1 MNIACQQGY
10 KVPNT
15 PITQTKTQVHICLL
29 TYHAG
34 YIHMFF
40 QMFSYI
46 SEKSS
51 KRGNNFFFF
60 LIDKCSNNFR
70 NEFDD

>member
-1 MNIACQQGY
+1 MYVACQRGY

-15 PITQTKTQVHICLL
+15 PITQTKTRVHICLL
-29 TYHAG
+29 TYCAG

-51 KRGNNFFFF
+51 KHSNFFF
-60 LIDKCSNNFR
+60 LIDKCSDNFR
-70 NEFDD
+70 NEFDN